1 MSIRIVVNPG
11 TEQAW
16 EILLRPGLNR
26 IGSSAENDFI
36 INHPSISPQ
45 HCELWVSDAGVL
57 LKDPGSASGTFVHGA
72 PVREVW
78 LQSGE
83 HIQFGAVDSVFESR
97 QPASIPPPVNQPAP
111 GATIVVATFGS
122 PPSSGSPSVFNPPA
136 EATRSGQE
144 GTQQSLPSQLE
155 ETSGRPKKFPVHF
168 AAECEAERRKR
179 FILGAAGAVAGSLIG
194 VLIWFLL
201 IKSTGSPLLVIA
213 WGVGGLTGL
222 GAMLLAKHGGLPLGV
237 LSAICALAG
246 IVAGECLA
254 ASAIREQ
261 EATRRANVAYRV
273 QLEFA
278 KEALRA
284 ESPEEFRKLLAQ
296 VNGTTAEEVTDD
308 QIKAFQ
314 DEELPRL
321 RKFALGKPSRAEFVA
336 EQQPLF
342 AEEFSYKNYLARED
356 LKSGLFLVLFAGL
369 GIATAYQVGSGRKP
383 AE

>member
-1 MSIRIVVNPG
+1 MSNRILVNPG

-16 EILLRPGLNR
+16 EITLRPGLNR
-26 IGSSAENDFI
+26 IGSSAENDFTI
-36 INHPSISPQ
+36 DHPSIAPQ
-45 HCELWVSDAGVL
+45 HCQLLVSDAGVL
-57 LKDPGSASGTFVHGA
+57 LKDLGSASGTFVKGA

-83 HIQFGAVDSVFESR
+83 HIQLGAIDSVFESR
-97 QPASIPPPVNQPAP
+97 QPANTPSPVNQPAA
-111 GATIVVATFGS
+111 GATIVVASFGS
-122 PPSSGSPSVFNPPA
+122 PPSNEPPSGFNSPMESIK
-136 EATRSGQE
+136 TGLE
-144 GTQQSLPSQLE
+144 GSQQSLPRHSDEAFGQ
-155 ETSGRPKKFPVHF
+155 SKKFPVHF
-168 AAECEAERRKR
+168 AAEREAERRKR

-194 VLIWFLL
+194 VFIWFLL

-222 GAMLLAKHGGLPLGV
+222 GAVLLTKHGGAPLGV
-237 LSAICALAG
+237 LCGICALAA
-246 IVAGECLA
+246 IITGECLA
-254 ASAIREQ
+254 TSAIREQ

-284 ESPEEFRKLLAQ
+284 DSPEELRKMLAQ

-308 QIKAFQ
+308 QIKGFQ

-342 AEEFSYKNYLARED
+342 AQEFSSREYFARED
-356 LKSGLFLVLFAGL
+356 LKSGVFLVLFAGL
-369 GIATAYQVGSGRKP
+369 GIVTAYKVGSGQKP
-383 AE
+383 PE